1 MQCVSDL
8 FLHKIF
14 DSHIFYYVQLRI
26 VWYFLTSIFVVR
38 FAILFFY
45 HKLHLPMTHVMLFCN
60 MYRAHRSLHLKL
72 RLLCLLLD
80 LCALH
85 FCLLVWC
92 PYFWLQFILSLLQAP
107 ISRVYFL
114 WLCNLVQCQNCH
126 ITANYVSSD
135 ICSFAIFDEFFFF
148 PKWILPIVVKANN
161 ADTLLSAY
169 TITHELFL
177 VSVLV
182 VVKKSC
188 FFVSVCSIR
197 ILWKIGKK
205 MLVVYSTYEALVVIY

>member
-26 VWYFLTSIFVVR
+26 WYFLTSIFVVR

-92 PYFWLQFILSLLQAP
+92 LYFWLFNSSCLSCKHLYREFTFFDYVTLRSVKIAISLRITYLP
-107 ISRVYFL
+107 IFALSRYL
-114 WLCNLVQCQNCH
+114 M
-126 ITANYVSSD
+126 S
-135 ICSFAIFDEFFFF
+135 FFF

>member
-114 WLCNLVQCQNCH
+114 WLCNLVQSKLPYHCELL
-126 ITANYVSSD
+126 
-135 ICSFAIFDEFFFF
+135 IFRYLLFRDMFFF

-182 VVKKSC
+182 VVKKKL
-188 FFVSVCSIR
+188 FFC
-197 ILWKIGKK
+197 
-205 MLVVYSTYEALVVIY
+205 